1 MGPSKT
7 IGIVA
12 GGGSLPL
19 EVARSITG
27 RSDRV
32 HVILVEGAADD
43 VLKSYPHTVVNWA
56 EFGRAARALE
66 AAGVQDVVFLG
77 KYTRPNLTSAKPNLD
92 LVFALPKLL
101 KILRAGG
108 DDAVLRGLLALFE
121 GRGFRVAGAAEVAP
135 QLIVGEGALT
145 RAKPETGDDADIA
158 KGLAVVAALGRHDI
172 GQGVVVSGGIVEAI
186 EGAEGTDR
194 MMMRVAEARGSMSRE
209 RHGVLVKRPKPGQD
223 MRVDMPAIGPATI
236 NNARDAGLAGVA
248 VQAGQVLAAERA
260 ELVGIADQ
268 AGLFVAG
275 VRDVQVTAAP
285 RLNTAERIDIV
296 INGRIKASPQ
306 DKAGSAR
313 GAAILS
319 DLADFSAGTAVVVRD
334 KRVLAIGAVET
345 GLSVVTR
352 VAEMTGRDRKR
363 RGVAVVRSGEVINE
377 AFLNALVAA
386 NLSGVAVLSS
396 CARQALELSPE
407 IFEIAQLRGLFVA
420 TVRATRR
427 EPL

>member
-1 MGPSKT
+1 MAPSKT

-27 RSDRV
+27 RGDQV
-32 HVILVEGAADD
+32 HFILVEGAADD

-77 KYTRPNLTSAKPNLD
+77 KYNRPNLTSAKPNLD

-108 DDAVLRGLLALFE
+108 DDAVLRGLLSLFE

-135 QLIVGEGALT
+135 ELIVGEGALT
-145 RAKPETGDDADIA
+145 RAKPETGDEADIA
-158 KGLAVVAALGRHDI
+158 KGFAVVAALGRHDI

-194 MMMRVAEARGSMSRE
+194 MMLRVAVARGSMSRE

-275 VRDVQVTAAP
+275 VRDVQATVAP
-285 RLNTAERIDIV
+285 RLDNAEASDLV

-306 DKAGSAR
+306 DKTDSVR

-319 DLADFSAGTAVVVRD
+319 DLASFSTGTAIVVRD

-345 GLSVVTR
+345 ALSVVTR

-363 RGVAVVRSGEVINE
+363 RGIAVVRSGEVVNE
-377 AFLNALVAA
+377 AFLDALAAA
-386 NLSGVAVLSS
+386 NLSGVAVATSS
-396 CARQALELSPE
+396 AREAVEMRAE

-420 TVRATRR
+420 TIRETRG
-427 EPL
+427 EAS